1 MKVTKYS
8 DNVPALESLR
18 GTDVYQIA
26 DKIARHVRPT
36 AQEAAYIAATIRR
49 QGISPT
55 GLLLRG
61 WLFDFSAIMR
71 ERDRQL
77 TIFPD
82 SQ

>member
-36 AQEAAYIAATIRR
+36 AQEAAYIAASIRR

-61 WLFDFSAIMR
+61 WLFDFTPIMGGP
-71 ERDRQL
+71 ERQL
-77 TIFPD
+77 TIFE
-82 SQ
+82 Q